1 MGFVFSKS
9 REYAWPSWQLTH
21 GNPSRQLNCL
31 SLGGSYAMKCHEVPI
46 FPIHLKG
53 SICIYIIIYIIYSDQ
68 CAKQCQNVHGRF
80 SLLILLQKFI
90 ILLHICIP
98 VSLLVYI
105 SMWVYRYRYR
115 YNIYYIDMSICSTRL
130 APREKIPRD
139 AGPPFSRMGSIGSSR
154 HSDDL
159 MIPEPGMRTTTRD
172 SVIQL
177 TITDYWW

>member
-1 MGFVFSKS
+1 MP
-9 REYAWPSWQLTH
+9 W
-21 GNPSRQLNCL
+21 N
-31 SLGGSYAMKCHEVPI
+31 AMKCQS
-46 FPIHLKG
+46 FP
-53 SICIYIIIYIIYSDQ
+53 SIWRDQYVYIYIIIYIIYSDQ